1 MKYKILLIIFIAS
14 LMVSAI
20 LTFSNTGNSDFC
32 GINEKEN
39 CNAVQNSKYASLFGI
54 SNSVYGIFIFLILSI
69 LTFSQMQKPK
79 ENKQLLIDSAVILGF
94 IIAIYFIYLQIF
106 VIKALCKYCLVVDGA
121 MVLAFFLVILGEIKK
136 NKRWR

>member
-14 LMVSAI
+14 LIVSAI
-20 LTFSNTGNSDFC
+20 LAFSNTGNSDFC

-69 LTFSQMQKPK
+69 LTFSQMQKPTK
-79 ENKQLLIDSAVILGF
+79 NKQLLIAYAVITGF
-94 IIAIYFIYLQIF
+94 IIAIYFIFLQIF
-106 VIKALCKYCLVVDGA
+106 ILKALCRYCLVIDFG
-121 MVLAFFLVILGEIKK
+121 LIIAFFLVILGEIKK
-136 NKRWR
+136 KKK